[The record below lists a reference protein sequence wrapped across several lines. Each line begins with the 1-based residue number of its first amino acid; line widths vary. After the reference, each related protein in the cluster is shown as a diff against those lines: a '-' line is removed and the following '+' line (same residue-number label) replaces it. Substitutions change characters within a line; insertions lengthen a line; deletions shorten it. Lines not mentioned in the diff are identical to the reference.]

1 MKTTQIIYRSVIS
14 LIVITMLPG
23 CASKKNTWGD
33 ARKGFNLEYRMPETG
48 QLQYDHD
55 AAFTSGMEV
64 MGQTIEVSSNSKNLF
79 TMQTIGQEKGNYEL
93 NVTIDTAYIQ
103 FQSPRGEMKP
113 DMDKVIGKD
122 FLFVV
127 SPKGRVVDCSG
138 AEELTYSLGESE
150 ELNIASDFKT
160 LFPNLPDR
168 SLKIGE
174 KWNNID
180 TLVEKGSSGS
190 LRFISFNEH
199 LLESM
204 EPFEGYDCL
213 KIKTTY
219 SGTMDGEGNIQGAA
233 TKTEGTIEG
242 EYTWYF
248 AYKEGIFIQ
257 VKSKGLAKSVT
268 EVSGEGREMS
278 IPSTR
283 DFSSVTNLV
292 Q

>member
-1 MKTTQIIYRSVIS
+1 MKTTQIIFETVIA
-14 LIVITMLPG
+14 LIVISMLPG
-23 CASKKNTWGD
+23 CASKKNTWGN
-33 ARKGFNLEYRMPETG
+33 ARQGFTLEYRMPEAG
-48 QLQYDHD
+48 KLQYGHD
-55 AAFTSGMEV
+55 AAFTSGMDV
-64 MGQTIEVSSNSKNLF
+64 MGQTIEVSSNSRNLF
-79 TMQTIGQEKGNYEL
+79 TMKSMGQENGNYEL

-103 FQSPRGEMKP
+103 FQSPRGP
-113 DMDKVIGKD
+113 ITPSMDNVIGKD
-122 FLFVV
+122 FLFIV
-127 SPKGRVVDCSG
+127 SPKGRVVDCTG

-150 ELNIASDFKT
+150 ELNIAGDFKA

-168 SLKIGE
+168 PLKIGE
-174 KWNNID
+174 KWNSID
-180 TLVEKGSSGS
+180 TLVENGSSGS

-199 LLESM
+199 LIENI
-204 EPFEGYDCL
+204 EPFEGHECL

-219 SGTMDGEGNIQGAA
+219 TGTMDGEGNIQGAT

-248 AYKEGIFIQ
+248 AYKEGIFIH
-257 VKSKGLAKSVT
+257 VNLKGLAKSVT

-283 DFSSVTNLV
+283 DFTSVTKLV